1 MSRVGA
7 SGLVSLILKEFFQD
21 GACKPWQPGRETELN
36 TIRFRRGVLDNMV
49 RCLKLN
55 KYLNFRQLLNP
66 KENVSDVLSTKVA
79 KTKGD
84 SSTHVTDH
92 H

>member
-1 MSRVGA
+1 M
-7 SGLVSLILKEFFQD
+7 
-21 GACKPWQPGRETELN
+21 
-36 TIRFRRGVLDNMV
+36 DNMV

-55 KYLNFRQLLNP
+55 KYLNFRQVLNP